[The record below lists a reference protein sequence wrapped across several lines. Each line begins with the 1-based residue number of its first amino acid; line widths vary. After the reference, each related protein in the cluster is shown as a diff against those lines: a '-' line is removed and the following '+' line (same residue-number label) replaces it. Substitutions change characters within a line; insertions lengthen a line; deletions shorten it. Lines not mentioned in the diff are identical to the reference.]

1 MTPYHP
7 VTVFTLNFPAMRT
20 HNTRLSRRCPA
31 CGGRGHAEARLP
43 VGSAA
48 RPGELDLDDP
58 RGLTDR
64 LTLGTLLALV
74 EALPYKMFTCQ
85 RCRHE
90 FRMENRSS
98 KEQLFSM
105 LSAMQPVAATPP
117 EKRRRSARL
126 PVATPAPVRAT
137 APGTVVTPHSRPIPE
152 RAAAPNRPESIP
164 RPAPAAPEHV
174 TEAEDWEPYHLDHDL
189 DALFDQFEAPESR
202 PSP

>member
-1 MTPYHP
+1 
-7 VTVFTLNFPAMRT
+7 MRT
-20 HNTRLSRRCPA
+20 QNTRLSRRCPA

-58 RGLTDR
+58 RGLTER
-64 LTLGTLLALV
+64 LSLGTLLALV
-74 EALPYKMFTCQ
+74 EALPYKMFICQ

-105 LSAMQPVAATPP
+105 LTAMQPVAATPP
-117 EKRRRSARL
+117 EKRRRPARL
-126 PVATPAPVRAT
+126 PVATPAPVSAT
-137 APGTVVTPHSRPIPE
+137 APSTVVTPQPRPAPA
-152 RAAAPNRPESIP
+152 RTAAPPRSVSPP

-174 TEAEDWEPYHLDHDL
+174 TEAEDWEPYRLDHDL
-189 DALFDQFEAPESR
+189 DSLFDQFESPESR
-202 PSP
+202 PGP